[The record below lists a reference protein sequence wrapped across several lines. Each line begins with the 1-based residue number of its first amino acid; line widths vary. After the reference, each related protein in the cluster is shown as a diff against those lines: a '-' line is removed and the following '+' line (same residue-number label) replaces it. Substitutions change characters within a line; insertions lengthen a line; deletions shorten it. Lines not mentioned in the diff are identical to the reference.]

1 MNHYEPFSVVIPCYN
16 HAAFLRQT
24 VESVR
29 QSTYPDIEILI
40 VDDGSTDD
48 SGNVG
53 RELEQ
58 QYPTVRYI
66 HQPNSGP
73 SKARNNGIRQA
84 KGVYV
89 LPLDADD
96 LISPD
101 YIADAVTVL
110 QRDPGVKV
118 VYCEAEKFGE
128 KQGPWK
134 LKPFSLGLLAHN
146 NMIFVSG
153 IYRKADWEACGGY
166 SEDMVWGR
174 EDWEF
179 WISMLKVGGR
189 VVKLPRVG
197 FYYRIRSTSR
207 RKGMTDERKR
217 KIIHYI
223 NTKHRD
229 FIYDQLNGPLRFQK
243 RLSRRYNTLLR
254 TLGLLKR
261 G

>member
-1 MNHYEPFSVVIPCYN
+1 MNHYESFSVVIPCYN
-16 HAAFLRQT
+16 HAEFLQQT
-24 VESVR
+24 VESVLR
-29 QSTYPDIEILI
+29 STYPNVEILI
-40 VDDGSTDD
+40 VDDGSKDD
-48 SGNVG
+48 SGKIG
-53 RELEQ
+53 RALEKA
-58 QYPTVRYI
+58 YPTVRYI
-66 HQPNSGP
+66 HQSNSGP

-84 KGVYV
+84 KGTYI

-101 YIADAVTVL
+101 YIAEAVTVL
-110 QRDPGVKV
+110 QQNPDVKV

-128 KQGPWK
+128 KNGPWK

-153 IYRKADWEACGGY
+153 IYRKTDWEACGGY

-179 WISMLKVGGR
+179 WISMLKDGGK
-189 VVKLPRVG
+189 VVKLPNVG
-197 FYYRIRSTSR
+197 FYYRIRSNSR

-223 NTKHRD
+223 NTKHGD
-229 FIYDQLNGPLRFQK
+229 FIYKQLNGPLRFQK
-243 RLSRRYNTLLR
+243 SLSRSYNTVLKSLR
-254 TLGLLKR
+254 LLK
-261 G
+261 

>member
-24 VESVR
+24 VESVL
-29 QSTYPDIEILI
+29 QSTYPNLEILI
-40 VDDGSTDD
+40 VDDGSKDH
-48 SGNVG
+48 SGTVG

-58 QYPTVRYI
+58 AHSAVRYI
-66 HQPNSGP
+66 HQDNSGP

-84 KGVYV
+84 KGTYI

-101 YIADAVTVL
+101 YIADAVAVL
-110 QRDPGVKV
+110 QHDPEVKV

-128 KQGPWK
+128 KNGPWK

-179 WISMLKVGGR
+179 WISMLKDGGE
-189 VVKLPRVG
+189 VVKLPNVG

-207 RKGMTDERKR
+207 RKSMTDERKR

-229 FIYDQLNGPLRFQK
+229 FIYRQLNGPLRFQK
-243 RLSRRYNTLLR
+243 SLSKRYNTLLKM
-254 TLGLLKR
+254 LGLLK
-261 G
+261 GN